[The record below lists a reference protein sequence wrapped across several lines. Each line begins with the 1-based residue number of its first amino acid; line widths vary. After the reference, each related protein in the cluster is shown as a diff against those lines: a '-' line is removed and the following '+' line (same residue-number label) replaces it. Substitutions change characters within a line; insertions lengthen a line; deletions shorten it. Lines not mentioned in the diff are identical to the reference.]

1 VVLRTLEEVLRSR
14 HWLVELWLKQLVVKL
29 EHGDLLLLVRR
40 FDLLGR
46 EHVRSQLGRRLL
58 EVVF

>member
-1 VVLRTLEEVLRSR
+1 MVLRTLEKVLRSR